1 MRAALI
7 PLMEIDGCMYNK
19 NRNFLTQTC
28 KRLIIISNTAEAI
41 NSFINFDFHSDP
53 ITLRKLKQGD
63 RFLACR
69 TLKKSTHTY
78 DYQDG

>member
-1 MRAALI
+1 M
-7 PLMEIDGCMYNK
+7 
-19 NRNFLTQTC
+19 Q
-28 KRLIIISNTAEAI
+28 RLIIISSTAEAI

-78 DYQDG
+78 DYQDGQNTYPRRQPETQQSKQMCL